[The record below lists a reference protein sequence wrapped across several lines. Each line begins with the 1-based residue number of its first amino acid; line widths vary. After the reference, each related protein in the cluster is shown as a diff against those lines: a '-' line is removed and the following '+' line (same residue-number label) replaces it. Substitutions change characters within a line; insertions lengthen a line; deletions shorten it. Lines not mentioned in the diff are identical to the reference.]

1 MRDRT
6 YVIQAGR
13 GAGKTYNMMTEIR
26 RYMTEH
32 SLPRVL
38 VVLPSA
44 SHIHWWTR
52 SWQERFPFLTI
63 PRIVSVRDIYRAS
76 GYRVDRIYIDN
87 IDLIED
93 GWWNNELNDLWYCL
107 TGDDPEVYIT
117 SSLDSLNQEAHTPY
131 EVVEARRQAEE
142 REQEQVAAAAARVEE
157 ESQKAL
163 MIAHM
168 KAYILRVY
176 DQDNDTTNS
185 DARSAALPSLKAYG
199 WPDGS

>member
-26 RYMTEH
+26 KYMTEH
-32 SLPRVL
+32 SWERVL

-44 SHIHWWTR
+44 SHVHWWTR
-52 SWQERFPFLTI
+52 VWQERFPFLTI
-63 PRIVSVRDIYRAS
+63 PRTVSVRDIYRTA
-76 GYRVDRIYIDN
+76 GLHVNRIYIDN

-93 GWWNNELNDLWYCL
+93 GWWNTDLDYLWPCL

-117 SSLDSLNQEAHTPY
+117 SSLDPLNFYAHTPY
-131 EVVEARRQAEE
+131 EVVEANRQAEE
-142 REQEQVAAAAARVEE
+142 RERELLEIAEERRKAELQEALIVAYLR
-157 ESQKAL
+157 
-163 MIAHM
+163 
-168 KAYILRVY
+168 AYIRMY
-176 DQDNDTTNS
+176 DQDKETTNS
-185 DARSAALPSLKAYG
+185 DARSAALPSLKANG